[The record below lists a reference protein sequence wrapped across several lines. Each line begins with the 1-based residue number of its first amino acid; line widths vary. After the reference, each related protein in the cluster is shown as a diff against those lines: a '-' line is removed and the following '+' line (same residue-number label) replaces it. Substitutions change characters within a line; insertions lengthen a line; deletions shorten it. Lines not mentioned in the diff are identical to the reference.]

1 MKKIISYI
9 TVNNKKYKY
18 ILEKRRL
25 NTIFVECDGANISQ
39 EFLAEDVPALLI
51 DLPNLI
57 VVEKKYNKK
66 QSEIVRFRVSSE
78 DKHRIE
84 KRATKE
90 GYDSISDYM
99 RHVVS
104 SH

>member
-18 ILEKRRL
+18 TLEKKKQ
-25 NTIFVECDGANISQ
+25 NSIFIECDGANISQ

-57 VVEKKYNKK
+57 VAEKKYSKK
-66 QSEIVRFRVSSE
+66 QSEVLRFRVSSE
-78 DKHRIE
+78 DKYRIE
-84 KRATKE
+84 KKATKE

-99 RHVVS
+99 RHAVL
-104 SH
+104 HR